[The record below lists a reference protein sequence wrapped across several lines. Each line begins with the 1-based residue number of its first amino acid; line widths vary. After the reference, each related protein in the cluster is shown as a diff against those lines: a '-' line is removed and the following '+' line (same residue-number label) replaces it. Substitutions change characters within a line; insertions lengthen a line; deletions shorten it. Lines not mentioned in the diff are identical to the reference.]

1 MSAAKSTSLTWETG
15 RSMHERIK
23 DIRLARTQTAAV
35 FEHAHETGHYPLW
48 EELKFIDQDS
58 HCEQQ
63 RPLSWHFPVVQ
74 WSSQEISV
82 YPYYED

>member
-1 MSAAKSTSLTWETG
+1 MKEL
-15 RSMHERIK
+15 K
-23 DIRLARTQTAAV
+23 IRLARTQTAAV

-74 WSSQEISV
+74 WSSQEIPV